1 MRHLR
6 VGTRGSELA
15 LTQTR
20 KVMAALSQKIPALQI
35 KIEIIRTKGDIV
47 TNVPLAKIGDRGLF
61 IKDIEEALL
70 EDRIDFAVHS
80 MKDVPSEIPPGLV
93 LAATTERLDP
103 RDALISRGVNRLD
116 DLPKN
121 GTVATGSLRRRSQV
135 LALRPDL
142 QVEDLRGNVNT
153 RLRKFDESS
162 WDAVILAGAGL
173 ERLELSHRI
182 SARIPTKIMLPAVG
196 QGALALEARAEDRQV
211 LEWLSELQHS
221 ETANAVV
228 AERAFLGRLEGGCQ
242 VPIGA
247 LGTIQGNKVE
257 LEGFI
262 GTTDGRRTMRRSGE
276 ASVAEAGELGLA
288 LAEEILA
295 EGGRDILEETRRV

>member
-1 MRHLR
+1 VRTLR

-20 KVMAALSQKIPALQI
+20 GMMAALAQRIPGLQI
-35 KIEIIRTKGDIV
+35 KVEIIRTKGDIV

-61 IKDIEEALL
+61 IKDIEDALL

-80 MKDVPSEIPPGLV
+80 MKDVPSQIPSGLT

-103 RDALISRGVNRLD
+103 RDALIGRDIDRLE
-116 DLPKN
+116 DLPQN
-121 GTVATGSLRRRSQV
+121 GTVATGSLRRRSQI

-142 QVEDLRGNVNT
+142 QVEDLRGNVTT

-173 ERLELSHRI
+173 ERLELAHRI
-182 SARIPTKIMLPAVG
+182 SARIPTRIMLPAVG

-211 LEWLSELQHS
+211 VEWLYELQHI

-247 LGTIQGNKVE
+247 LGTIQGNKLE

-262 GTTDGRRTMRRSGE
+262 GTTDGRRTMRRRGE

-295 EGGRDILEETRRV
+295 EGGREILEETRSA